1 MKSTK
6 IILIIV
12 ILLVITAVYMSVSKT
27 DQMNETVV
35 PVTGMEENDAMK
47 YGDDLGMEDGV
58 AMVAGSY
65 EAYAPEKL
73 ASAETGDV
81 VLFFRA
87 SWCPTCKALDEDIKA
102 NTANIPSDLT
112 ILDVDYD
119 KFADLKKKYEVT
131 TQHTLVQVDKDGNM
145 LKKWTGGVQL
155 VDLVSKV
162 Q

>member
-12 ILLVITAVYMSVSKT
+12 ILLVITAVYMSVNKA
-27 DQMNETVV
+27 DDMNESVV
-35 PVTGMEENDAMK
+35 PVVDMQEENAMEA
-47 YGDDLGMEDGV
+47 GDMGMEDGV
-58 AMVAGSY
+58 MVAGSY

-102 NTANIPSDLT
+102 NMANIPSDLT

-131 TQHTLVQVDKDGNM
+131 TQHTLVKVDKDGNM
-145 LKKWTGGVQL
+145 LNKWTGSANL
-155 VDLVSKV
+155 ADLVSKV